1 MRASTIL
8 TTVLVLAAA
17 SCQSERSIRDL
28 SANPA
33 LYQPTGYRAGY
44 KQPRK
49 VFIATLVDER
59 EALPPLGDGVYP
71 RTYTQDHF
79 WARPLASMLEDVLR
93 REVGG
98 AELFTEIVDD
108 EALADWVLEPSLAA
122 FYGCVE
128 ERVVGRTVHGFA
140 KLHVVV
146 RGPKDAAGLR
156 PVLRSRSFEAP
167 TNAGSLPSDINVTE
181 DVSSPLD
188 LSAIDFSDVD
198 ASSGE
203 LTVTL
208 TTSTGGN
215 LSAAAGTGITLGGTP
230 NALTLTGTLADL
242 NAYFN
247 NT

>member
-167 TNAGSLPSDINVTE
+167 TNAGSLLF
-181 DVSSPLD
+181 SPDPHAL
-188 LSAIDFSDVD
+188 
-198 ASSGE
+198 
-203 LTVTL
+203 
-208 TTSTGGN
+208 
-215 LSAAAGTGITLGGTP
+215 AAA
-230 NALTLTGTLADL
+230 ALRRAMVLVLVDL
-242 NAYFN
+242 EDGARRLDGVPTEARFARPSEQDWARERR
-247 NT
+247 